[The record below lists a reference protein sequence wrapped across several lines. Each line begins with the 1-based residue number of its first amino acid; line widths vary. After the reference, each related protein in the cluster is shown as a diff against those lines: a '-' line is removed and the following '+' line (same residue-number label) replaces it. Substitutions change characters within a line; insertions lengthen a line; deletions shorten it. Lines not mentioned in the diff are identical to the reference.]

1 MILLLIVANDIVYK
15 LYIYIYFVNR
25 NTYFVLYD
33 CSAMTVE
40 YIC

>member
-1 MILLLIVANDIVYK
+1 MTLLLIVANDIVYK
-15 LYIYIYFVNR
+15 LYIYFVNSK
-25 NTYFVLYD
+25 TYFVFYD